1 MRNQAADV
9 LNKPHPPKDYDC
21 CGGGC
26 ADCELTLYL
35 RKLAEWQRQQAVG
48 TVAVAQSAADRS

>member
-9 LNKPHPPKDYDC
+9 LTKPQPPKGYDC

-26 ADCELTLYL
+26 ADCEITLYL
-35 RKLAEWQRQQAVG
+35 RKLSVWQRQQAV
-48 TVAVAQSAADRS
+48 AVVPAGEAPAAMS

>member
-1 MRNQAADV
+1 MRNHAADV
-9 LNKPHPPKDYDC
+9 LTQPQPPKDYDC

-35 RKLAEWQRQQAVG
+35 RKLAEWQRQQVVPAVP
-48 TVAVAQSAADRS
+48 VAQSAADRS